1 MWNKGGVI
9 MNLFGMMETSGSAME
24 AERMRAE
31 VVAANMANAETTRTA
46 QGGPY
51 RRQEVVFAANGGDA
65 GFLSSMN
72 DTMSGSMT
80 ESMNA
85 TAADA
90 GTGSTRAGLISAGTA
105 APELPPLLPL
115 RGASNPAPGVHIS
128 QVVEDSS
135 PPLKRYDPGHPD
147 AGADGYVAY
156 PDINPLTEMVDLM
169 GATRAYGLN
178 GSAVQAEKGMITSA
192 LEIAKS

>member
-1 MWNKGGVI
+1 
-9 MNLFGMMETSGSAME
+9 MNLFGMMESSGSAMQ

-46 QGGPY
+46 DGGPY
-51 RRQEVVFAANGGDA
+51 RRQEVVFSAGRSDAN
-65 GFLSSMN
+65 FLASM
-72 DTMSGSMT
+72 
-80 ESMNA
+80 
-85 TAADA
+85 ADA
-90 GTGSTRAGLISAGTA
+90 SQGDLPEGSGLPAPPAMPGQTTA
-105 APELPPLLPL
+105 
-115 RGASNPAPGVHIS
+115 APGVHVS
-128 QVVEDSS
+128 AVVEDPS

-147 AGADGYVAY
+147 AGPDGYVSY

-178 GSAVQAEKGMITSA
+178 GSAVQAEKSMITSA

>member
-1 MWNKGGVI
+1 
-9 MNLFGMMETSGSAME
+9 MNLFGMMDTSGGAMA

-46 QGGPY
+46 NGGPY
-51 RRQEVVFAANGGDA
+51 HRQEVVFAANQGDPN
-65 GFLSSMN
+65 FL
-72 DTMSGSMT
+72 DSMT
-80 ESMNA
+80 
-85 TAADA
+85 TAAA
-90 GTGSTRAGLISAGTA
+90 ASLRANPLGIQM
-105 APELPPLLPL
+105 PPLP
-115 RGASNPAPGVHIS
+115 GKAQVAPGVHIS
-128 QVVEDSS
+128 AVVEDPS

-147 AGADGYVAY
+147 AGPDGYVSY

-178 GSAVQAEKGMITSA
+178 GAAVQAEKGMITSA